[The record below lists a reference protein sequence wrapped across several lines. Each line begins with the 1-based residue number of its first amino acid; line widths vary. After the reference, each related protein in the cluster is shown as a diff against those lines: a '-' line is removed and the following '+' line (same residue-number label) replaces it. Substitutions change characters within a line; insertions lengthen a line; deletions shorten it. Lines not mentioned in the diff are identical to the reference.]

1 MDVANRENDTTE
13 TTLVTVLILAMLIW
27 GTSWVSG
34 KIIADMAP
42 AKVTTFYRLA
52 IATISMLPILFVMHL
67 FEWVQLRFTRQAVI
81 WSVPAGLLL
90 AAYNQLFFLGL
101 NDGLPGKG
109 GMLVTTLNPLFTC
122 LLTVIV
128 FKQKLSK
135 LQIAGLT
142 LGLIGGLMMIEIW
155 YFNLE
160 QLMVSGNLYFI
171 LAALTWAILTLV
183 SQVGGRYADFLLFST
198 LMYGSA
204 SIISYGLAFEYAPLK
219 SITTYPIEYWQHML
233 FLSTVVVSIATS
245 VFFLA
250 TQKLGSSRSSSFV
263 LVVPVSAMGLSAWYF
278 GESLSLIVS
287 SGGIL
292 ALSAVYLLN
301 YKNQQIK

>member
-1 MDVANRENDTTE
+1 VDVAEKENDMTE
-13 TTLVTVLILAMLIW
+13 NTLVTVLILAMLIW

-34 KIIADMAP
+34 KIISDMAP

-52 IATISMLPILFVMHL
+52 IATISMLPILFSMHL
-67 FEWVQLRFTRQAVI
+67 LKWVRFRFTAKAI
-81 WSVPAGLLL
+81 AWSVPAGLLL

-128 FKQKLSK
+128 FKQRLSVF
-135 LQIAGLT
+135 QVVGLT
-142 LGLIGGLMMIEIW
+142 LGLIGGSMMIELW
-155 YFNLE
+155 GFDLE
-160 QLMVSGNLYFI
+160 QLMMSGNLYFI
-171 LAALTWAILTLV
+171 LAAMTWAILTLV

-198 LMYGSA
+198 LMYASA
-204 SIISYGLAFEYAPLK
+204 SIISYGLAYEY
-219 SITTYPIEYWQHML
+219 SPIKLIGSYSLAYWQHVL

-250 TQKLGSSRSSSFV
+250 TQKLGSNRSSSFV
-263 LVVPVSAMGLSAWYF
+263 LVVPVSAMGFSAWYF
-278 GESLSLIVS
+278 GESLSFVVGV
-287 SGGIL
+287 GGIFAL
-292 ALSAVYLLN
+292 AAVYLLN
-301 YKNQQIK
+301 YKK